1 MDRIL
6 RLSGE
11 MAIAYTALYRFMSL
25 VDDISATVP

>member
-11 MAIAYTALYRFMSL
+11 MAIAYTVPYGFMSL